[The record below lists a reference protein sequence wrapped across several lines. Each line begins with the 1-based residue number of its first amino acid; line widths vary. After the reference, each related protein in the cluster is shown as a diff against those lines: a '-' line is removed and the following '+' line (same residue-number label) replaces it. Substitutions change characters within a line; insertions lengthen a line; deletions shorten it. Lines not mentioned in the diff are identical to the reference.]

1 MKRRLALAFAA
12 LAVGSISA
20 SAADIVARY
29 TKAPAVLEPVYNWT
43 GSYVGLN
50 AGGAWSQAEPTTSA
64 IFGPGGFFPASWA
77 PAIAGVGAQRID
89 KTSFTGGL
97 TGGHNWQVNTTVLGI
112 EVDFNYFGV
121 RGSISSIGAFPL
133 GRAIDAFTITS
144 SVYSDWLITLRPRG
158 GVLVTPSLLLYGTGG
173 LAVANVK
180 GNFNFSSPF
189 SGAVESGSIDS
200 IRYGWTAG
208 AGGEYALM
216 NGWSIKAEYLH
227 VDLGRSTAISTNM
240 TAFFVP
246 VAFPT
251 DVFSHS
257 VSLRSEIV
265 RVGLNYKFGG
275 PIVAKY

>member
-1 MKRRLALAFAA
+1 
-12 LAVGSISA
+12 
-20 SAADIVARY
+20 
-29 TKAPAVLEPVYNWT
+29 
-43 GSYVGLN
+43 
-50 AGGAWSQAEPTTSA
+50 
-64 IFGPGGFFPASWA
+64 
-77 PAIAGVGAQRID
+77 
-89 KTSFTGGL
+89 L

-112 EVDFNYFGV
+112 EADFNYFGV
-121 RGSISSIGAFPL
+121 RESISSTGAFPL

-144 SVYSDWLITLRPRG
+144 SVSSDWLITLRPRG

-173 LAVANVK
+173 LAVANAK